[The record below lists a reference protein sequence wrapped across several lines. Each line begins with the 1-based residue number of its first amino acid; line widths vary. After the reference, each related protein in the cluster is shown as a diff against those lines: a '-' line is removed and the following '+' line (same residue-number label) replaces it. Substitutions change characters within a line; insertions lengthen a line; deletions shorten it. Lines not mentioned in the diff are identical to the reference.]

1 MSMEKLK
8 TVADQVVGRSV
19 AVRGKGEE
27 ATKQAL
33 VLPILD
39 ALGFDIW
46 NPEEVCPEYCAD
58 FAIKKLGQ
66 KEKVDFAIVLNNTP
80 RIYIE
85 VKSIESSL
93 EGHEGQLARYF
104 NSTTSVPLGIIT
116 NGIEYRFYSDTGE
129 QNIMDKY
136 PFHVAKLDAIDQ
148 GLDIL
153 YRFHKNQFSPDEIRD
168 FATQIN
174 YTKKIYGFL
183 KNHIDLGEKLPNE
196 SFMRWI
202 LSEEGNYG
210 GGGKVTARVV
220 ERFQPIVKDAMQMVL
235 KDIVRRS
242 FAALDKEVSYPTEST
257 DKDDGVNQPKAVGA
271 GVDSDRS
278 QDKRSDER
286 SSKVVTTDNE
296 LRLFEIAKRIFLGSS
311 LSRAEIFDANVR
323 KHVPIEIGY
332 KDTTG
337 YFGIYLNKS
346 AYWIIRAAV
355 ESKNPWIGFNVNP
368 SDGEAL
374 LPAGMSR
381 MTAHPYAEFR
391 VAISSVEDLS
401 GLAPLIE
408 MAVKKTIEDR
418 KKDVA

>member
-8 TVADQVVGRSV
+8 TVADQVMSRSV
-19 AVRGKGEE
+19 AVRGRGEE

-33 VLPILD
+33 VLPVLD

-58 FAIKKLGQ
+58 FSIKKLGQ
-66 KEKVDFAIVLNNTP
+66 KEKVDLAIVINGIP

-104 NSTTSVPLGIIT
+104 NSTPAVPLGIIT
-116 NGIEYRFYSDTGE
+116 NGVEYRFYSDTGE

-136 PFHVAKLDAIDQ
+136 PFHVARLDSIDQ

-153 YRFHKNQFSPDEIRD
+153 YKFHKSNFSPDEIRD

-183 KNHIDLGEKLPNE
+183 KGHIDLGEKMPNE
-196 SFMRWI
+196 NFMRWI
-202 LSEEGNYG
+202 LSEDGNYG
-210 GGGKVTARVV
+210 GGGKITAKVV

-242 FAALDKEVSYPTEST
+242 FAALDKEVSYPTAALA
-257 DKDDGVNQPKAVGA
+257 KDDSSVAVSENVPGDVEVPADKKA
-271 GVDSDRS
+271 
-278 QDKRSDER
+278 DER
-286 SSKVVTTDNE
+286 AAKVVTTANE
-296 LRLFEIAKRIFLGSS
+296 IRLFEIAKGIFQGSRF
-311 LSRAEIFDANVR
+311 SRAEIFDANIR
-323 KHVPIEIGY
+323 KSVPVEIGC

-337 YFGIYLNKS
+337 YFGVYLNKS
-346 AYWIIRAAV
+346 SYWIMRAVV
-355 ESKNPWIGFNVNP
+355 ESKNPWIGFNVTA
-368 SDGEAL
+368 SDIECL
-374 LPAGMSR
+374 LPPGVQRMSS
-381 MTAHPYAEFR
+381 HPYAEFR
-391 VAISSVEDLS
+391 VAISSVEELS
-401 GLAPLIE
+401 VLAPLLESAI
-408 MAVKKTIEDR
+408 KKTIEDR
-418 KKDVA
+418 KKDSA

>member
-8 TVADQVVGRSV
+8 TVADQVMSRSV
-19 AVRGKGEE
+19 AVRGRGEE

-33 VLPILD
+33 VLPVLD

-58 FAIKKLGQ
+58 FSIKKLGQ
-66 KEKVDFAIVLNNTP
+66 KEKVDLAIVINGIP

-104 NSTTSVPLGIIT
+104 NSTPAVPLGIIT
-116 NGIEYRFYSDTGE
+116 NGVEYRFYSDTGE

-136 PFHVAKLDAIDQ
+136 PFHVARLDSIDQ

-153 YRFHKNQFSPDEIRD
+153 YKFHKSNFSPDEIRD

-183 KNHIDLGEKLPNE
+183 KGHIDLGEKMPNE
-196 SFMRWI
+196 NFMRWI
-202 LSEEGNYG
+202 LSEDGNYG
-210 GGGKVTARVV
+210 GGGKITAKVV

-242 FAALDKEVSYPTEST
+242 FAALDKEVSYPTAALA
-257 DKDDGVNQPKAVGA
+257 KDDSSVAVSENVPGDVEVPADKKA
-271 GVDSDRS
+271 
-278 QDKRSDER
+278 DER
-286 SSKVVTTDNE
+286 AAKVVTTANE
-296 LRLFEIAKRIFLGSS
+296 IRLFEIAKGIFQGSRF
-311 LSRAEIFDANVR
+311 SRAEIFDANIR
-323 KHVPIEIGY
+323 KSVPVEIGC

-337 YFGIYLNKS
+337 YLVFI
-346 AYWIIRAAV
+346 
-355 ESKNPWIGFNVNP
+355 
-368 SDGEAL
+368 
-374 LPAGMSR
+374 
-381 MTAHPYAEFR
+381 
-391 VAISSVEDLS
+391 
-401 GLAPLIE
+401 
-408 MAVKKTIEDR
+408 
-418 KKDVA
+418 